1 MVKIDLNTD
10 KLEEY
15 EKELINYD
23 GYLPSLI
30 RWGISTQYLQNILK
44 SDKASEVEQQ
54 MLQSRNYTYEE
65 LYDELIRWCKENKEY
80 EDILI

>member
-1 MVKIDLNTD
+1 MKIDLNTD

-30 RWGISTQYLQNILK
+30 RWGISTQYLRNIMQ
-44 SDKASEVEQQ
+44 SDKSYEVEQK
-54 MLQSRNYTYEE
+54 MAESRNYSYEE
-65 LYDELIRWCKENKEY
+65 LHKELIEWCKENKEY